1 MQVDADSRLLKLV
14 IDKTDR
20 RFKPPRH
27 YLAVECEAVGQVA
40 LEQMLRSALDARLPE
55 PLESVLEREKQQ
67 RRAFAELL
75 DRLRP

>member
-1 MQVDADSRLLKLV
+1 
-14 IDKTDR
+14 
-20 RFKPPRH
+20 
-27 YLAVECEAVGQVA
+27 VA